1 MKKTKIM
8 TAAIALCMA
17 AAMFAGCS
25 TNETAGETAVA
36 TRIEGGQTQIAIEN
50 SEADTSMENEY
61 GFTYNG
67 YKIYPGMPAS
77 EALAICGDD
86 YDQREDASCAGQGV
100 DVAYM
105 YQGFTLGAYR
115 DQGVELIEVIQ
126 IDDSIIDCG
135 GFHVGDSLKDTK
147 ALLGTPTSEYEFGAA
162 YKGTKTQL
170 ELLTDGVDT
179 INEIV
184 YRVIR

>member
-50 SEADTSMENEY
+50 SEVDTSMENEY

-86 YDQREDASCAGQGV
+86 YDQRVDKSCAGQGEEV
-100 DVAYM
+100 TYT
-105 YQGFTLGAYR
+105 YQGFTIEAYR
-115 DQGVELIEVIQ
+115 DQGVELIKVIQ
-126 IDDSIIDCG
+126 IDDPIIDCG
-135 GFHVGDSLKDTK
+135 GFHIGDSLKDTK
-147 ALLGTPTSEYEFGAA
+147 ALLGTPTSEYEFGAV

-179 INEIV
+179 INGIN
-184 YRVIR
+184 YRVVG

>member
-25 TNETAGETAVA
+25 NGQTDESAVA
-36 TRIEGGQTQIAIEN
+36 IRVEGGQTRIAIEDYEYDA
-50 SEADTSMENEY
+50 SYENEY
-61 GFTYNG
+61 GFSHNG
-67 YKIYPGMPAS
+67 YMIYPGMES
-77 EALAICGDD
+77 SVALAMLGDD

-115 DQGVELIEVIQ
+115 DNGVELIEVIE
-126 IDDSIIDCG
+126 INDSIIDCG
-135 GFHVGDSLKDTK
+135 GIHVGDSFKDAK
-147 ALLGTPTSEYEFGAA
+147 EILGKPSSEYDFGAA
-162 YKGTKTQL
+162 YDGTKTRL
-170 ELLTDGVDT
+170 EILTDGVDT
-179 INEIV
+179 INQII
-184 YRVIR
+184 YRVVR